1 MFRVAQAMA
10 PERPKVVRVHTLE
23 SREVIAALPVLE
35 AAHFVTVIVAIVLE
49 VEERG

>member
-1 MFRVAQAMA
+1 MRQ
-10 PERPKVVRVHTLE
+10 PRQKVVRVHTLE